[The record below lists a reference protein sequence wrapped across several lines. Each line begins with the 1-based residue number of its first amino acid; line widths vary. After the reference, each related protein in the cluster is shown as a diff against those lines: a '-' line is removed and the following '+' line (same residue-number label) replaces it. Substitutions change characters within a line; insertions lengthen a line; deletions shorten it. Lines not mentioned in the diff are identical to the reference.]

1 MIRRLKTLL
10 LLALILAGTTMVA
23 SGDDKTPPPDV
34 QVEDFLP
41 NPFGVNYTVTVK
53 LKGMLN
59 AKGVQNEQLKGDYT
73 LEKLIPFIN
82 GIPVREQY
90 PEFID
95 LKNEQVRFTLPF
107 NKNEDT
113 RKTWLSVLG
122 ASQQKVSFSVGWLA
136 SGPAV
141 ESEKASKAFD
151 VKVSTFRQF
160 IFWSV
165 SLVVL
170 ISTVILAVK
179 TNLLRD
185 KSIVPDPPPGVK
197 YTYSL
202 GRSQMAWWFL
212 IVLFSFMYVWFVT
225 GTGSLST
232 QALVLLGI
240 SGTTGLSSVLI
251 DASKQQN
258 AAAAQASLV
267 AERVTD
273 TRQVAAMDSAVSE
286 AAHAGAVSA
295 ATLNLVTDLNQERLR
310 LLQQRSFL
318 LQKEAAPAVSHSN
331 YFTDILSDAN
341 GISLNRFQFF
351 VWTIV
356 FGLMFVYTVIT
367 SLQMLTLDDKWL
379 LLMGISGGTY
389 LGFKFPTQK

>member
-1 MIRRLKTLL
+1 MIRRLKAHL
-10 LLALILAGTTMVA
+10 LLALILAGTAMVA
-23 SGDDKTPPPDV
+23 NGDDKIPPPDIRV
-34 QVEDFLP
+34 DNFWP
-41 NPFGVNYTVTVK
+41 NPFGVNYTVTVN

-82 GIPVREQY
+82 GVPVREQY

-107 NKNEDT
+107 NENS
-113 RKTWLSVLG
+113 RKAWLPVLG
-122 ASQQKVSFSVGWLA
+122 TSQQKVLFSVGWLA
-136 SGPAV
+136 SGPAP

-151 VKVSTFRQF
+151 VKLSTFRQSV
-160 IFWSV
+160 FWFV
-165 SLVVL
+165 SLFLL
-170 ISTVILAVK
+170 IATVMLAIK

-185 KSIVPDPPPGVK
+185 KAMVADLPKDVK

-212 IVLFSFMYVWFVT
+212 IVLISFMYVWFVT
-225 GTGSLST
+225 GTWSLST

-258 AAAAQASLV
+258 AAAAQASLL

-273 TRQVAAMDSAVSE
+273 IRQVAAMDSAVSE

-310 LLQQRSFL
+310 LLQRRSSL

-356 FGLMFVYTVIT
+356 FGLMFGYTVIT
-367 SLQMLTLDDKWL
+367 SLQMPTLDDKWL